1 MSTYNKKNNLFKADS
16 RQRRYNIL
24 SYALLGAMCLF
35 FSFNTLSC
43 TSETRNNTNIE
54 DKTILG
60 VWAHPDDETTSG
72 PVFAKYAR
80 KGAEVILVI
89 ATDGRLGVNDW
100 SGYDAGD
107 ELAAVRRE
115 EMQCAADVL
124 GADLYHL
131 EYEDQFRA
139 SEGFHAFIEQSRG
152 FLDDLH
158 DIIEERQPDIIITFG
173 PDGGSNHIDHRIAG
187 ATATQVLLSKDW
199 EKKPSLFFAG
209 SPNAGSDNYRHR
221 GVYDE
226 FLTVRDH
233 YTDEDADVAAE
244 AAKCHAS
251 QFLPERV
258 DSWAE
263 GWRESGVS
271 YFRPF
276 EAPGSQAD
284 DLFSYPS
291 QYPEIR

>member
-1 MSTYNKKNNLFKADS
+1 M
-16 RQRRYNIL
+16 
-24 SYALLGAMCLF
+24 
-35 FSFNTLSC
+35 
-43 TSETRNNTNIE
+43 
-54 DKTILG
+54 G

-89 ATDGRLGVNDW
+89 ATDGRLGLQEHTD
-100 SGYDAGD
+100 YEYGD
-107 ELAAVRRE
+107 ELAATRVG

-131 EYEDQFRA
+131 GYEDQLRTA
-139 SEGFHAFIEQSRG
+139 EGFHAFIEVSRG
-152 FLDDLH
+152 ILDDLH

-173 PDGGSNHIDHRIAG
+173 PDGGSNHIDHRILG
-187 ATATQVLLSKDW
+187 ASATQVVLSKDW
-199 EKKPSLFFAG
+199 DKKPAIFYAG
-209 SPNAGSDNYRHR
+209 SRTSELGDNWKYR
-221 GVYDE
+221 GVHDD
-226 FLTVRDH
+226 FLTVSES

-263 GWRESGVS
+263 GWKERGVS

-276 EAPGSQAD
+276 EAPRNNSDG
-284 DLFSYPS
+284 LLRYPS
-291 QYPEIR
+291 QYQ